1 MIRIAICDDELLF
14 QNQIAHAIHT
24 YETHLDVVTKC
35 FDNGDELLK
44 AHSEAPFDIIFL
56 DIVMPLFHGMDIA
69 KELRTQDK
77 NVKIVFLTS
86 STEYA
91 VDSYTVKAA
100 NYLLKPLSV
109 DKFHACLTDL
119 FEDFAKDAPSILVKT
134 STSLRTVLLNQIEY
148 VEAQNRYIVFSL
160 TTGETL
166 KTLDPLYSFINKLT
180 VSDGFY
186 KCHRSYIINMHFID
200 SYTSKEVKMHSG
212 ALIPISRSCH
222 VDFKESYFSY
232 FFRKAGE

>member
-1 MIRIAICDDELLF
+1 MIRIAVCDDELLF
-14 QNQIAHAIHT
+14 QNQIENAINA
-24 YETHLDVVTKC
+24 YETHHDIMTQC
-35 FDNGDELLK
+35 FDNGDTLLE
-44 AHSEAPFDIIFL
+44 AHFEAPFDIILL
-56 DIVMPLFHGMDIA
+56 DIMMPLFHGMDIA
-69 KELRTQDK
+69 KELRVHDK

-86 STEYA
+86 ATEYA
-91 VDSYTVKAA
+91 VDSYTVKAS
-100 NYLLKPLSV
+100 NYLLKPLSI
-109 DKFHACLTDL
+109 DKFHACLDDL
-119 FEDFAKDAPSILVKT
+119 FEDFNKDAPSILVKT

-200 SYTSKEVKMHSG
+200 SYTSKEVKMQSG